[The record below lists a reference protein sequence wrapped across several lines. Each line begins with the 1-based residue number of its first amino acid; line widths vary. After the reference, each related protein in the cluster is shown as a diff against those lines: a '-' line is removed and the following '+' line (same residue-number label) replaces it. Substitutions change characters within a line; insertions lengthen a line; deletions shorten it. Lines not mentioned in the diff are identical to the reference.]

1 MNREFLNN
9 QVVEAKKNSNYFLS
23 RIVFLLLFTLVKV
36 ILIVFIGIIVSNPI
50 LIGIELLYTIYLL
63 YDVIGSINY
72 YFDIIRDINDTLK
85 SMDSSV
91 DMDFKEVRKL
101 VLSTAIK

>member
-23 RIVFLLLFTLVKV
+23 RIVLLLLFTLVKV

-63 YDVIGSINY
+63 YDVIGSVNY
-72 YFDIIRDINDTLK
+72 YFDIIRDINDTLRTL
-85 SMDSSV
+85 DSSV
-91 DMDFKEVRKL
+91 DMNFKEVRKL